1 MKYPWIEILE
11 KVEKGQIQETAEKER
26 EEKRE
31 GKRKKLVE
39 KRKRIESK
47 STNRNLL
54 EIFMVNL
61 Q

>member
-54 EIFMVNL
+54 EIFKVNL

>member
-1 MKYPWIEILE
+1 LKYPWIEILE

-54 EIFMVNL
+54 EIFKVNL

>member
-1 MKYPWIEILE
+1 LKYPWIEILE

-39 KRKRIESK
+39 KRKSK

-54 EIFMVNL
+54 EIFKVNL